1 MHIDPAILPVRL
13 PSLQFPSPLY
23 HHRPADQQE
32 ADDLS
37 QLRLRSV
44 ARRPTAWRRDT
55 VILRRSRKHASVG
68 KDCLQ
73 KPVAST
79 LGARLAEGK
88 KNRRLANKRLSLTAQ
103 VRCQRSLN
111 TEPSP
116 TAQEILRTRARGQRS
131 LYRGGGIRTNDPQ
144 VREVDAGDGDE
155 SNQAG
160 ER

>member
-1 MHIDPAILPVRL
+1 MLIQPYSQYGSR
-13 PSLQFPSPLY
+13 SLQFPSPLY
-23 HHRPADQQE
+23 HHRPADLPADQQE

-55 VILRRSRKHASVG
+55 VILSRSRKHASVG

-79 LGARLAEGK
+79 LGARLAEGN

-103 VRCQRSLN
+103 VGCQRSLN

-116 TAQEILRTRARGQRS
+116 TTQEILRTFACFCSGRKRR
-131 LYRGGGIRTNDPQ
+131 
-144 VREVDAGDGDE
+144 
-155 SNQAG
+155 
-160 ER
+160 